1 MKVVK
6 VYTPAKINLTLQVFH
21 KRPDGFHEIETAMQA
36 VDVWDTIK
44 IRVQGAACRGNRGGS
59 DPIYKEKENEIVVKC
74 APKKFHV
81 PENENNL
88 CYKAA
93 DLFLKE
99 AAVTGSKVHISIRKK
114 IPPGSGLGGGSGNAA
129 GCLAALNTL
138 HENPFTKKKLFS
150 MAERIGSDVPYFL
163 HGGLAV
169 CKGRGE
175 LISPRRGA
183 SKFFAILVLPD
194 FSLSTKEVYSHLP
207 PSLTKKKGRDGG
219 KKTYGASLIDSI
231 RKKSIIVTGKAL
243 QNDLEKS
250 GLTAMKKITAMKRAL
265 LLAGARGVLMSG
277 SGSCVYG
284 IFGARREARRA
295 QKLLQS
301 SLKSCTIILTRPISG
316 GVRLCS

>member
-1 MKVVK
+1 MKKITVR
-6 VYTPAKINLTLQVFH
+6 TPAKINLTLQIFY
-21 KRPDGFHEIETAMQA
+21 KRPDGFHELETVIQA
-36 VDVWDTIK
+36 VDLWDRIEV
-44 IRVQGAACRGNRGGS
+44 RVQGAGCGEQGTG
-59 DPIYKEKENEIVVKC
+59 ENEIVVRC
-74 APKKFHV
+74 TPKKFHV

-99 AAVTGSKVHISIRKK
+99 AGVTGSKVHISIGKK

-138 HENPFTKKKLFS
+138 HENPLPKKKLFS

-175 LISPRRGA
+175 IISPRRGA
-183 SKFFAILVLPD
+183 SKFFAILALPD

-207 PSLTKKKGRDGG
+207 LSLIKRKARAGSKKA
-219 KKTYGASLIDSI
+219 YSASLIDSI

-250 GLTAMKKITAMKRAL
+250 GLYAMKKITAMKRAL

-284 IFGARREARRA
+284 LFGARREAVRA